1 MNLSK
6 DELVNLLYSVG
17 TEWCSYEDYKEKIR
31 SAAVAEALKDG
42 TLDVEGYERVQWKRF
57 DSCKEDTYPA
67 KLTPILAFGFPN
79 PDNSLVPEF
88 FVCQLSVMC
97 DFISKESYDAKVLF
111 WRPLPKPPIGT
122 E

>member
-6 DELVNLLYSVG
+6 EELVNLLYSVG
-17 TEWCSYEDYKEKIR
+17 TEWGSYEEKIR

-42 TLDVEGYERVQWKRF
+42 TLDVEGYERVQWKKF
-57 DSCKEDTYPA
+57 DFYKEDTYPA

-79 PDNSLVPEF
+79 PDNSLMPEF

-97 DFISKESYDAKVLF
+97 DFISKESYDAKVIL
-111 WRPLPKPPIGT
+111 WRPLPKPPIET